1 MRVHSLNYGRP
12 VKGAENMRTIAII
25 IGLGGA
31 LVGMLAAGY
40 GFVLYLV
47 EGTNGV
53 ENPLAARVGFD
64 IAAFLLAGVAAVGAG
79 LASRRPLVGGALM
92 TLGSVLGFAA
102 MSLFNINTWY
112 ILAVPLCLLGAL
124 LLLDT
129 VAWPTKPP
137 ISALVWRILLIALLV
152 AITVVGYFVAGLMA
166 AVVLGALVLV
176 ALLLGVRPAASA

>member
-1 MRVHSLNYGRP
+1 M
-12 VKGAENMRTIAII
+12 KGAESMRTIAII

-40 GFVLYLV
+40 GFVLYMV

-64 IAAFLLAGVAAVGAG
+64 IAAFLLAGVAAIGAG
-79 LASRRPLVGGALM
+79 LASRRPLIGGAVM
-92 TLGSVLGFAA
+92 TLGSVFGLAA
-102 MSLFNINTWY
+102 ISLFNINTWY
-112 ILAVPLCLLGAL
+112 ILAVPLCLLSAL

-129 VAWPTKPP
+129 VPWSEKVSL
-137 ISALVWRILLIALLV
+137 SALTWRILLIALLV
-152 AITVVGYFVAGLMA
+152 ATAVVGYFVAGVLA

-176 ALLLGVRPAASA
+176 ALFLGVRPAPSA